1 MEALLSTP
9 RFSRRTV
16 LAAIQVLER
25 LTQAEFTRFLY
36 ELGPD
41 FPRLV
46 GSDALSLKK
55 KLNTFMGLYDEY
67 PDRPIDGRES
77 IQDVI
82 VEEAASLVRVDLSFR
97 GDDAPKWFSD
107 QQEFCRRLEMDGFV
121 VSEGKLRAALP
132 DDVGLPAAQD
142 ELRHLLGKH
151 NFSTASGHIEQA
163 LDAHAKGHW
172 AAANS
177 QIRTFFDALLDQICE
192 RLDPNTKSLGSGQPR
207 RTQLAAQGFF
217 SRDLNEWD
225 DKGLGF
231 VNGLAKRLHPH
242 GSHPGLSDQ
251 DDSTFRLHTVLLTAR
266 LFLVRFDTW
275 GSR

>member
-1 MEALLSTP
+1 VEIVLSTP

-16 LAAIQVLER
+16 LVAIQVLER
-25 LTQAEFTRFLY
+25 LTQAEFTRFLH

-41 FPRLV
+41 FHRWLE
-46 GSDALSLKK
+46 GDSLSLKK
-55 KLNTFMGLYDEY
+55 RLNAFMGIYDQN
-67 PDRPIDGRES
+67 PDRPIDGGES

-82 VEEAASLVRVDLSFR
+82 VEQAASLVRVDLPFSE
-97 GDDAPKWFSD
+97 DDAPPWFAD

-121 VSEGKLRAALP
+121 VIKGKLRARLP
-132 DDVGLPAAQD
+132 DDLKLPAAQD
-142 ELRHLLGKH
+142 ELRHLLCKH
-151 NFSTASGHIEQA
+151 NFITASGHLDQA
-163 LDAHAKGHW
+163 IDTHAKGHW

-177 QIRTFFDALLDQICE
+177 QIRTFFDALLDYICE
-192 RLDPNTKSLGSGQPR
+192 RRAPNTKSWGSGQPR

-231 VNGLAKRLHPH
+231 VNGLAKRLHPQ

-251 DDSTFRLHTVLLTAR
+251 DASTFRPHIVLLTAR
-266 LFLVRFDTW
+266 LFMVRFDTQ
-275 GSR
+275 GAP